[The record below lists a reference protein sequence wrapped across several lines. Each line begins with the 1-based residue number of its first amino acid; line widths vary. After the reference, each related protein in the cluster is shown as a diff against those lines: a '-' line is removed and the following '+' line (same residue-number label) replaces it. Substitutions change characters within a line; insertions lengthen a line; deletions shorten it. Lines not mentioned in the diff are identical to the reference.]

1 MKTLRNFVTN
11 IFRKLEKQPISL
23 GRWNIET
30 CPIKIDLK
38 IKYSNED
45 HCGTC
50 QTKLDEKVLSIEKVL
65 LISSGKN

>member
-11 IFRKLEKQPISL
+11 IFKKLEKQPISL
-23 GRWNIET
+23 GRWTIET
-30 CPIKIDLK
+30 CPNKIDLK

-50 QTKLDEKVLSIEKVL
+50 QTEFDEKVLSKQ
-65 LISSGKN
+65 KNKC

>member
-30 CPIKIDLK
+30 CPNKIDLK

-50 QTKLDEKVLSIEKVL
+50 QTEFGEKVLSKQ
-65 LISSGKN
+65 KNKC

>member
-11 IFRKLEKQPISL
+11 IFKKLDKQPISL

-30 CPIKIDLK
+30 CPNKIDLK

-45 HCGTC
+45 HCGAC
-50 QTKLDEKVLSIEKVL
+50 QTEYEKKVVLKIQ
-65 LISSGKN
+65 KN

>member
-1 MKTLRNFVTN
+1 MKIFKNFVIN
-11 IFRKLEKQPISL
+11 IFKTIEKQPISL

-30 CPIKIDLK
+30 CPNKIDLK

-50 QTKLDEKVLSIEKVL
+50 HVKYDEKVLLKIQ
-65 LISSGKN
+65 KN

>member
-1 MKTLRNFVTN
+1 MKTLRNLITN
-11 IFRKLEKQPISL
+11 IFKTIEKQSISL
-23 GRWNIET
+23 RRWNIET

-50 QTKLDEKVLSIEKVL
+50 QTKLDEKMLSIQ
-65 LISSGKN
+65 KN

>member
-1 MKTLRNFVTN
+1 MKSLKNLITN

-30 CPIKIDLK
+30 CPNKIDLK

-50 QTKLDEKVLSIEKVL
+50 QTNFDNAANYKKK
-65 LISSGKN
+65 K

>member
-1 MKTLRNFVTN
+1 MKILRNFVTN
-11 IFRKLEKQPISL
+11 IFKKLEKQPISL

-30 CPIKIDLK
+30 CPNKIDLK

-50 QTKLDEKVLSIEKVL
+50 QTEFGENILSKQ
-65 LISSGKN
+65 KNANFK

>member
-11 IFRKLEKQPISL
+11 IFKRLEKQPISL
-23 GRWNIET
+23 GRWKIET
-30 CPIKIDLK
+30 CQNKIDLK

-50 QTKLDEKVLSIEKVL
+50 QTENSEKVLSKQENK
-65 LISSGKN
+65 

>member
-1 MKTLRNFVTN
+1 MKIIRNLVAN
-11 IFRKLEKQPISL
+11 IFKTIEKQPISL

-50 QTKLDEKVLSIEKVL
+50 QTKLDEKVLSIEK
-65 LISSGKN
+65 N

>member
-23 GRWNIET
+23 GRWTIET
-30 CPIKIDLK
+30 CPNKIDLK

-50 QTKLDEKVLSIEKVL
+50 HSISDQNVNEKK
-65 LISSGKN
+65 KN

>member
-11 IFRKLEKQPISL
+11 IFKKLDKQPISL

-30 CPIKIDLK
+30 CPNKIDLK

-50 QTKLDEKVLSIEKVL
+50 QTEYEKKVIL
-65 LISSGKN
+65 KILII